1 MIRKSLQAILFL
13 SAAITL
19 MACAAGGKDTTGL
32 SGSSGSDPLNTAY
45 TIEDQAVKLIDGSF
59 EAPAAPGA
67 ATMLLV
73 SVIGRPVYGDLD
85 HDGDED
91 AVVVVVY
98 DSGGSGTFYYIAAA
112 INKKSGFHGT
122 RGYLLGD
129 RIDVQDVAIREQ
141 SVIVKYADR
150 HPEEP
155 MNAEPSVDTM
165 IRLVFADG
173 ELIPVKQD
181 AAEAQVL
188 EGWVT
193 IGHEVRSFRPC
204 SSKEEH
210 WLMGNSPALEEIRAA
225 YNQALPGAKP
235 YTPLFMSLAGS
246 STAPPADGFGAGY
259 NAAFLAT
266 RLEMVLPEGNC
277 RDEFIVVDSPRPGAL
292 ITSPLKVRGRARGSW
307 FFEGDF
313 PLVLKDQ
320 KGRVIGKSY
329 VTAKG
334 EWMTKEFVPF
344 EGSIT
349 FEKPTIG
356 HGGTLV
362 FKKDNPS
369 DRRDLDD
376 AMEYPV
382 YFE

>member
-1 MIRKSLQAILFL
+1 
-13 SAAITL
+13 
-19 MACAAGGKDTTGL
+19 
-32 SGSSGSDPLNTAY
+32 
-45 TIEDQAVKLIDGSF
+45 
-59 EAPAAPGA
+59 
-67 ATMLLV
+67 MLLV

-91 AVVVVVY
+91 AVVVIVY
-98 DSGGSGTFYYIAAA
+98 DSGGSGTFYYIAAV
-112 INKKSGFHGT
+112 INEKKGFHGT

-129 RIDVQDVAIREQ
+129 RIDLQDVAIREQ

-165 IRLVFADG
+165 IRLVFDDG

-181 AAEAQVL
+181 AAKEQVL

-193 IGHEVRSFRPC
+193 IGHEVRAFRPC
-204 SSKEEH
+204 TSKEEH
-210 WLMGNSPALEEIRAA
+210 WLMGISPALKNIKTA
-225 YNQALPGAKP
+225 YQKSLPGVRP

-246 STAPPADGFGAGY
+246 ITAPPADGFGADYSG
-259 NAAFLAT
+259 AFLAA
-266 RLEMVLPEGNC
+266 RLEKVKPEGNC
-277 RDEFIVVDSPRPGAL
+277 RDEFIVVDSPRPGAV
-292 ITSPLKVRGRARGSW
+292 IISPLKVRGRARGTW

-313 PLVLKDQ
+313 PLILKDQ
-320 KGRVIGKSY
+320 KGRVIGTSY

-344 EGSIT
+344 EGTIT
-349 FEKPTIG
+349 FEKPTTG
-356 HGGTLV
+356 HWGTLV

-369 DRRDLDD
+369 DRPELDD
-376 AMEYPV
+376 AMELPIN
-382 YFE
+382 FE